1 MEKLTSAMKSVNDL
15 NKTHGVTQRG
25 GKKYTEVSVRIE
37 AFRMAF
43 GTELGIDTQV
53 LVDDGKRVVVKAQI
67 TEGDRVIGAGM
78 AEEIRG
84 SSNVNKTSALENCE
98 TSAIG
103 RALASL
109 GLHGGTYASANEMAA
124 VERKEQ
130 AQRERQAAPAPKPKA
145 EPEPEDEDPFGLPP
159 IEDAELFGVKNHEGN
174 LFQKPVD
181 DRDLAVKMVV
191 ELMKIYAKTEVNR
204 AGEAVPCR
212 ERMTMIRQIKEH
224 NTHITG
230 GLSEADQAKFEDIY
244 KKILARL
251 GAQAKEQES
260 AEG

>member
-145 EPEPEDEDPFGLPP
+145 KPEDEDPFGLPP
-159 IEDAELFGVKNHEGN
+159 IEDAALFGVRNHEGN